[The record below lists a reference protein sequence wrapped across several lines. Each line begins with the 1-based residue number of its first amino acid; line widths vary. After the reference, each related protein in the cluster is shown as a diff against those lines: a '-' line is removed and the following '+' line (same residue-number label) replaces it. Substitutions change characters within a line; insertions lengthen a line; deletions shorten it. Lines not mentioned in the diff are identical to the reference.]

1 MKLFRKK
8 QPEVRLVNVGAT
20 SLRADNSLFV
30 TIDPQ
35 FADML
40 VELRDALVDL
50 VGHQRVEVLP
60 LPKGAVQFFQAEHP
74 FVLSIDESFRAPI
87 IREDDNEPV

>member
-1 MKLFRKK
+1 MFRRKK
-8 QPEVRLVNVGAT
+8 KPEVRLVNVGAT
-20 SLRADNSLFV
+20 SIQADTSLFV

-50 VGHQRVEVLP
+50 VGHQRVEVFP
-60 LPKGAVQFFQAEHP
+60 LPKGAIQFFQAEHP
-74 FVLSIDESFRAPI
+74 FVLSVDQSFMQPI
-87 IREDDNEPV
+87 IKEDDDDQV